1 MAGDVDGIFAISVI
15 GDTVVG
21 NGTVVVSSGTL
32 PPPPPPPSQKRISW
46 NGEIPAQK
54 WMNYYMKVLAQYAAE
69 KDLKL
74 TVSFQVTPET
84 GASEQSINETK
95 AALRE
100 LGLDDTVI
108 VE

>member
-1 MAGDVDGIFAISVI
+1 
-15 GDTVVG
+15 
-21 NGTVVVSSGTL
+21 
-32 PPPPPPPSQKRISW
+32 
-46 NGEIPAQK
+46 
-54 WMNYYMKVLAQYAAE
+54 MNYYMKVLAQYTTE